1 MLEEFFYHSFPRVN
15 KKADENLDD
24 NNLRGFKVLESIVR
38 NGLLITPEVL
48 NLPFKLEE
56 WQNPVVQH
64 RCCFT
69 LIERTKLDDHC
80 RVFGSFSIEWNT
92 YFLKKIGVTPVFY
105 LPLFDFESDNH
116 MELVSPKFLYR
127 MLNYHEYARCC
138 SEDIESRI
146 KQAELVGDSISI
158 DKYRSDKGFYDDMKG
173 WFEGLKNMVYPI
185 DHKRYTEENGYY
197 MQREWKLPGNIIY
210 NNTWL
215 TTEPTSAQQQELL
228 SLNSTFFNKEIDY
241 FGNMRKRVE
250 ISLFLKNIEGK
261 HILDHANKII
271 VPKEYY
277 VQVNELKASYGLSV
291 AIETL

>member
-1 MLEEFFYHSFPRVN
+1 MPEEFFYHSFPRVN
-15 KKADENLDD
+15 KRADETLDD

-69 LIERTKLDDHC
+69 LIERTKLNDHC

-92 YFLKKIGVTPVFY
+92 YFLKKIGITPVFY

-127 MLNYHEYARCC
+127 MLNYHEYARLH
-138 SEDIESRI
+138 SEDIDSRI
-146 KQAELVGDSISI
+146 KQAQLVGDSISI
-158 DKYRSDKGFYDDMKG
+158 GKYQSDKGFYDDMKG

-197 MQREWKLPGNIIY
+197 MQREWKLPGNITY
-210 NNTWL
+210 NNEWL